1 MTLRDLIGHET
12 VGDCLEN
19 EHYNAIGDSEQQAT
33 GGLLVWRKADNWTA
47 FTDGYRT
54 WINGPDGLEQR
65 LNSERFP
72 WEPDYAPGGGIAGP
86 SADPLLASALQ
97 VMRTTATGDR
107 VYQWF
112 VDNDITIAF
121 GELDDGVESKF
132 SDRSLVLDTHTFGE
146 YDQDVL
152 AAKIVT
158 DTYWLGGAHPSTAN
172 ECLEK
177 LVQSQLAGVQ
187 WWWERFGSGGK
198 SNPNAV
204 QARLN
209 SNLDSYVA
217 GTLSDGLRSSTRA
230 REWCNMRFEGSLAP
244 SPTPVPTPQPTP
256 VPTPT
261 IDPELGP
268 AIDTMR
274 STEFGRQVWQQFLES
289 GKSVYICDDSCFESI
304 HRIVGT
310 GGAAGIYSHAK
321 HAVIVRRA
329 YFEGTDSVS
338 IAVLLVHEFNHAIW
352 SHLQRRSLADCFAG
366 ESDAVRWQIKWINE
380 YYGNV
385 LGKWQ
390 YLLDRAENP
399 EAVPAWKKNCESR
412 SY

>member
-1 MTLRDLIGHET
+1 M
-12 VGDCLEN
+12 
-19 EHYNAIGDSEQQAT
+19 
-33 GGLLVWRKADNWTA
+33 WRKADNWTA

-54 WINGPDGLEQR
+54 WINGPNGLEQR

-86 SADPLLASALQ
+86 SADPLIASVLQ
-97 VMRTTATGDR
+97 VMRTTATGMD

-112 VDNDITIAF
+112 VDNGIRLAF
-121 GELDDGVESKF
+121 GELDDGVNSQYSDGNFVLNTQTF
-132 SDRSLVLDTHTFGE
+132 SE

-152 AAKIVT
+152 AAKLVS
-158 DTYWLGGAHPSTAN
+158 DAYWLGGTYPRTAT
-172 ECLEK
+172 ECLVK
-177 LVQSQLAGVQ
+177 LVQSQLTGAQ
-187 WWWERFGSGGK
+187 WWWERFGSDGK
-198 SNPNAV
+198 VSPNAA
-204 QARLN
+204 QARMN
-209 SNLDSYVA
+209 NLLRLYVA
-217 GTLSDGLRSSTRA
+217 GTLGDRLNSDIST
-230 REWCNMRFEGSLAP
+230 REWCTTHFEGSLAP
-244 SPTPVPTPQPTP
+244 SPTPEPTPQPTP

-274 STEFGRQVWQQFLES
+274 STEFGRQAWQQFLES

-321 HAVIVRRA
+321 QAVIVRRA
-329 YFEGTDSVS
+329 YFEGTDSAS

-352 SHLQRRSLADCFAG
+352 SHLHRRSLADCFAG
-366 ESDAVRWQIKWINE
+366 ESDAVRWQIKWVNE
-380 YYGNV
+380 FYGNV

-390 YLLDRAENP
+390 YLLARAENP

-412 SY
+412 TY